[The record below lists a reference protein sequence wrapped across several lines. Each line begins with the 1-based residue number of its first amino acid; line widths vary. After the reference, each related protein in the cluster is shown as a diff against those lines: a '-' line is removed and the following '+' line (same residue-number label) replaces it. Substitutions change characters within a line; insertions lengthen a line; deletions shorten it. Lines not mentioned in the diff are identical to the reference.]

1 MQQIRFKHRNPGLA
15 AAIAV
20 ALAGAPGLAGAAGF
34 ALLEQ
39 NASGLGNAYAG
50 SAAVVEDASTI
61 FFNPAGMT
69 LLPGAQVVL
78 AGAGIDLSAKFSG
91 TATNNFPI
99 PLGSG
104 QGGDAGSWSVVPS
117 FYLAAPIGEKLALG
131 VGVSVPFGLKTEYD
145 DNWVGRYQGIK
156 SDVKTINVNPSIAYR
171 ITPTI
176 SLGAGV
182 NWQRVDAEL
191 TNAAFLGLAG
201 EGRSK
206 LKADDDAWGWNVGAL
221 FELAPDMRVGISYR
235 SAIKYSL
242 SGDVTTTT
250 AAGATVP
257 AGTFPAQ
264 ADVKL
269 PDNVLLSV
277 TQIYGNKWQLLGDV
291 QFTHWSTLDTINVVS
306 TTNGVVRDRLD
317 FNFENSWRIALGL
330 NYFLDEKWTL
340 KGGLAW
346 DQSPVRDDT
355 RTVRLPDN
363 DRYWLSLGV
372 KYKFLPRAALDI
384 GYSHL
389 FVKDA
394 DINHTRA
401 LSAQPPLSA
410 FSTTVAGSYEGSVD
424 IVGVQLTWTF

>member
-1 MQQIRFKHRNPGLA
+1 MRRTAIEPGRATLA
-15 AAIAV
+15 AAVAA
-20 ALAGAPGLAGAAGF
+20 ALAAAPGLAGAAGF

-69 LLPGAQVVL
+69 LLPGPQVVL

-91 TATNNFPI
+91 TATGNFGV
-99 PLGSG
+99 PLGTG
-104 QGGDAGSWSVVPS
+104 QGGDAGGWAAVPAL
-117 FYLAAPIGEKLALG
+117 YVALPIGEKLAVG
-131 VGVSVPFGLKTEYD
+131 IGVSVPFGLRTEYD
-145 DNWVGRYQGIK
+145 DNWAGRYQGIK
-156 SDVKTINVNPSIAYR
+156 SDVKTINVNPSIAYKL
-171 ITPTI
+171 TPAI

-182 NWQRVDAEL
+182 NWQRIDADL
-191 TNAAFLGLAG
+191 TNATFLGLAG

-221 FELAPDMRVGISYR
+221 FQLGSDMRVGVSYR

-242 SGDVTTTT
+242 SGDVTTN
-250 AAGATVP
+250 TVSGVP
-257 AGTFPAQ
+257 VAAGTFPAT

-277 TQIYGNKWQLLGDV
+277 TQMYGDKWQLLGDV
-291 QFTHWSTLDTINVVS
+291 QFTHWSTLDTIDVVNS
-306 TTNGVVRDRLD
+306 SNGVVRDRLD
-317 FNFENSWRIALGL
+317 FKFEDSWRIAFGL

-363 DRYWLSLGV
+363 DRYWVSVGV
-372 KYKFLPRAALDI
+372 KYKLLPRASIDV
-384 GYSHL
+384 GYAHL

-394 DINHTRA
+394 DINHTRP

-410 FSTTVAGSYEGSVD
+410 FSTTVTGSYEGSVD
-424 IVGVQLTWTF
+424 IIGAQLTWTF